1 MDRSAKDILYHDTI
15 SRKTGNIIDIFQIF
29 IILPFARASKYFSSV
44 TTMIL
49 QQIRQI
55 CDTIIVY
62 FKKRKLDIIIFKQT
76 VKKND
81 ISSEIRRALI
91 WKSLRS
97 VHRDDSS
104 IIDSREESNKTY
116 LGKKKRIGR
125 PLQYR
130 AASSLISSE
139 KKRRKRDDNRPT
151 LIPISSV
158 YRKQGKENFA
168 FDICSIQRIR
178 IDIRR
183 YSIRVHESTGF
194 VREKCIVH
202 SSVWAPFYADGT
214 YWINQPE
221 GNSVSIEICHEFSFP
236 SIHSPPP
243 SSSTI
248 RFSQRD
254 PKRLFDN
261 RCWWN
266 RSYKSGI
273 DFHWKKFNN
282 FLLLYGIWILGQRRI
297 LVTLYIYILRVNK
310 ILILFHK
317 PAVLNFVS
325 L

>member
-1 MDRSAKDILYHDTI
+1 MRYNNRL
-15 SRKTGNIIDIFQIF
+15 
-29 IILPFARASKYFSSV
+29 
-44 TTMIL
+44 
-49 QQIRQI
+49 
-55 CDTIIVY
+55 
-62 FKKRKLDIIIFKQT
+62 FKKRKLNIIIFKQI
-76 VKKND
+76 VKKRYILRDTTRSNLK
-81 ISSEIRRALI
+81 IR
-91 WKSLRS
+91 SLRS

-116 LGKKKRIGR
+116 LGKEKRIGR

-214 YWINQPE
+214 Y
-221 GNSVSIEICHEFSFP
+221 
-236 SIHSPPP
+236 
-243 SSSTI
+243 
-248 RFSQRD
+248 
-254 PKRLFDN
+254 
-261 RCWWN
+261 
-266 RSYKSGI
+266 
-273 DFHWKKFNN
+273 
-282 FLLLYGIWILGQRRI
+282 
-297 LVTLYIYILRVNK
+297 
-310 ILILFHK
+310 
-317 PAVLNFVS
+317 
-325 L
+325 